1 MAGGG
6 FRPSLK
12 RVSDGVGPEASFLA
26 SEHRMAKRAGITV
39 AASTVGAD
47 ADGNKILRAGTV
59 MAEITAAGATLGKF
73 RAYDNSL
80 AADAGGV
87 AVGFLWETINL
98 RDGDI
103 ICGLLL
109 HGSVLAARVSGLDSN
124 ARTDL
129 AGRIVF
135 Q

>member
-12 RVSDGVGPEASFLA
+12 NVDATVGPESSFLA

-39 AASTVGAD
+39 DATTVGAD
-47 ADGNKILRAGTV
+47 ADGNKVLLRGTV
-59 MAEITAAGATLGKF
+59 MAEIASSGKF
-73 RAYDNSL
+73 RAYDNGL
-80 AADAGGV
+80 AADAGGT

-103 ICGLLL
+103 ICGLLM
-109 HGSVLAARVSGLDSN
+109 HGSVLVARVSGLDSN